1 MLNDHFHSPL
11 KDRRPWTGFHSM
23 WATKLAV
30 AISRKLPDGWFA
42 APTVHWD
49 IEVDVATFEQ
59 SQAEKEKDK
68 LSAASVT
75 IPEPT
80 KTINFSFATDVI
92 EIQVYREFGELT
104 LVGAVEFVSP
114 ANKDRLEN
122 REAFI
127 AKCDAYLRDTVGL
140 VVVDVVTS
148 RHANLHN
155 DLMRRFGEPA
165 DEESHLYASAYR
177 PFPSASGPALSIW
190 YRPLE
195 LGGDL
200 PTMLLFLKDGP
211 VVEVPLS
218 ETYRETCQDLKMA
231 AG

>member
-30 AISRKLPDGWFA
+30 AISRRLPDGWFA

-59 SQAEKEKDK
+59 SEAEKEKAL

-80 KTINFSFATDVI
+80 KTIDFSFTTDVI

-114 ANKDRLEN
+114 ANKDRPEN
-122 REAFI
+122 REAFV
-127 AKCDAYLRDTVGL
+127 AKCDAYLREAVGL

-155 DLMRRFGEPA
+155 DLMQRFGGPA
-165 DEESHLYASAYR
+165 EEEAHLYVSAYR
-177 PFPSASGPALSIW
+177 PFPVHRD
-190 YRPLE
+190 RP
-195 LGGDL
+195 
-200 PTMLLFLKDGP
+200 
-211 VVEVPLS
+211 
-218 ETYRETCQDLKMA
+218 
-231 AG
+231 